1 MMSNKIWVYKRRG
14 NLVNIKRIVLAL
26 WFLADHIPFRLRKR
40 HVTMILG
47 VENNLA
53 VTAEIDLRRQ
63 SRAF

>member
-1 MMSNKIWVYKRRG
+1 
-14 NLVNIKRIVLAL
+14 
-26 WFLADHIPFRLRKR
+26 
-40 HVTMILG
+40 MILG